1 VSIGQKEEARARE
14 MFGYQISWAQLAWM
28 GHRLSGIGVIVFLF
42 AHVVETATVALGPE
56 VYDFTQ
62 GFYHNLPARL
72 GEILLMSAVVYHS
85 LNGLRVI
92 VMDFWPRTT
101 IYYRPLTYGV
111 IAATVL
117 AMIPIGVIM
126 ITPYAPWGPA

>member
-1 VSIGQKEEARARE
+1 

-42 AHVVETATVALGPE
+42 AHVVETATVALGPG

-62 GFYHNLPARL
+62 GLYHNLPVRL
-72 GEILLMSAVVYHS
+72 GEVLLMAAVVYHS

-101 IYYRPLTYGV
+101 VYYRSLTYGV

-117 AMIPIGVIM
+117 AMIPIGLIM
-126 ITPYAPWGPA
+126 ITPYAPWGRA

>member
-1 VSIGQKEEARARE
+1 

-42 AHVVETATVALGPE
+42 AHVVETATVALGPG

-62 GFYHNLPARL
+62 GLYHNLPVRL
-72 GEILLMSAVVYHS
+72 GEILLMAAVVYHS

-101 IYYRPLTYGV
+101 VYYRSLTYGV

-117 AMIPIGVIM
+117 AMIPIGLIM
-126 ITPYAPWGPA
+126 ITPYAPWGRA

>member
-1 VSIGQKEEARARE
+1 
-14 MFGYQISWAQLAWM
+14 MFGYRISWAQLAWM

-42 AHVVETATVALGPE
+42 AHVVETATVTLGPD

-62 GFYHNLPARL
+62 GLYHNLPVRL
-72 GEILLMSAVVYHS
+72 GEILLMAAVVYHS

-101 IYYRPLTYGV
+101 VYYRPLTYGV
-111 IAATVL
+111 VAATVL
-117 AMIPIGVIM
+117 AMIPIGLIM

>member
-1 VSIGQKEEARARE
+1 
-14 MFGYQISWAQLAWM
+14 MFGYRISWAQLAWM

-42 AHVVETATVALGPE
+42 AHVVETATVALGPD

-62 GFYHNLPARL
+62 GLYHNLPVRL
-72 GEILLMSAVVYHS
+72 GEILLMAAVVYHS

-101 IYYRPLTYGV
+101 LYYRPLTYGV
-111 IAATVL
+111 ISATVL
-117 AMIPIGVIM
+117 AMIPIGLIM